1 MLGGNEDT
9 YRVRLKSPFNNNNLN
24 VYLSPVNIRYNY
36 RKKTISEVIKKIS
49 NFVNEQIGNY
59 IVFCPSYA
67 YLNMIIENIN
77 NFDFTSYLVKYQE
90 SGMTDEEKA
99 ELLNEFKE
107 KRNLILFGVLGGM
120 FGEGIDLP
128 GEQLIGSVIIGV
140 GYPKI
145 SIENEVIKEFY
156 DNKGYDYAYI
166 YPGIN
171 KVQQAAGRVIR
182 SEEDRGRILLIDER
196 FATSKYNTL
205 LPLEWYPITRY

>member
-90 SGMTDEEKA
+90 AGMTDEEKA